1 MDLQE
6 QYRLAKHLKDALDR
20 ANKKILEL
28 EKKIKKLEQQKN
40 DSSFNNEQ
48 SLYFKD

>member
-6 QYRLAKHLKDALDR
+6 QYKLAKHLKDALDR
-20 ANKKILEL
+20 ANKRILEL
-28 EKKIKKLEQQKN
+28 ERKIKKLEPQKN

>member
-6 QYRLAKHLKDALDR
+6 QYKLAKHLKDALEK
-20 ANKKILEL
+20 ANKRIIEL
-28 EKKIKKLEQQKN
+28 ENKIKKLEEQKN
-40 DSSFNNEQ
+40 NSSFNNQQ